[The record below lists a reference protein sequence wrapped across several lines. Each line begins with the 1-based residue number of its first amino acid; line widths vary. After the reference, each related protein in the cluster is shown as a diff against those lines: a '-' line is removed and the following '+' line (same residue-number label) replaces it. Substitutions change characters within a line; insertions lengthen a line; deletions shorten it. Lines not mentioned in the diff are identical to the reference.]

1 MLKKNIAICHWLCR
15 QLRSRE
21 LLPALL
27 AALAA
32 GLTGLTLLG
41 AAAWLITRAALQPP
55 LYTLTIGIT
64 LVRAAGISR
73 AAFRY
78 AERWLTHRLA
88 FASYTRLQL
97 ALYDRARELL
107 PSAKGRMHS
116 GLLLDQ
122 LLRGGDLLR
131 DFYIRGLLPPLT
143 NGLLTLAAVWAL
155 CSTAPA
161 AALLLAGLYF
171 LLGLLPWLTEPAP
184 SPLLTTRT
192 QENPA
197 APYRQALLD
206 ALAGRSELCSAA
218 ACTGFTSRL
227 DAAARR
233 YGRAHQ
239 QQAADENRT
248 ALLSEILLALSFT
261 ALTLLLYAAALDGR
275 MDFITLGVWLIVLL
289 ALSDELRSMP
299 AATRN
304 LRQALVT
311 AAPLL
316 PPPVS
321 AAATAAPPAAATIGT
336 RQPASPVCTLA
347 AAPDGPP
354 LLEARQLSFAYP
366 GSRPPW
372 QGLDFCIH
380 PGQHTAI
387 IGESGA
393 GKTTLGYLLTALYA
407 PSSGRLALNGLPY
420 ATCTDSAS
428 EPCLTPLQVRR
439 LLPAALQGSYIFSSS
454 LRDNFLRLHP
464 SLTTA
469 EIEAALHLA
478 QLDHVVA
485 GLPDGLDTPLGPDGA
500 RLSGG
505 QRSRLLTALA
515 LARPAPL
522 LLLDEPT
529 AGLDAATA
537 TALMTSLL
545 QEADRR
551 QQTLVIITHD
561 LPLLERLPQVIKL

>member
-197 APYRQALLD
+197 APYRQTLLD

-218 ACTGFTSRL
+218 ACTGFTSQL

-233 YGRAHQ
+233 YGQAHQ

-248 ALLSEILLALSFT
+248 ALLSEIILALSFA
-261 ALTLLLYAAALDGR
+261 ALTLLLYTTALDGR
-275 MDFITLGVWLIVLL
+275 IDFITLGVWLIVLL

-311 AAPLL
+311 ASPLL
-316 PPPVS
+316 PPG
-321 AAATAAPPAAATIGT
+321 ATAATATPPAAATDGT
-336 RQPASPVCTLA
+336 RQPASLVDIPA

-354 LLEARQLSFAYP
+354 LLEARRLSFAYP
-366 GSRPPW
+366 GSRPLW

-420 ATCTDSAS
+420 ATCTDSSS
-428 EPCLTPLQVRR
+428 EPCLTPPQVRR

-464 SLTTA
+464 GLTTA

-478 QLDHVVA
+478 QLDQVVA

-505 QRSRLLTALA
+505 QHSRLLTALA

-545 QEADRR
+545 QEAGRH

>member
-197 APYRQALLD
+197 APYRQTLLD

-233 YGRAHQ
+233 YGQAHQ

-248 ALLSEILLALSFT
+248 ALLSEIILALSFA
-261 ALTLLLYAAALDGR
+261 ALTLLLYTTALDGR
-275 MDFITLGVWLIVLL
+275 IDFITLGVWLIVLL

-311 AAPLL
+311 ASPLL
-316 PPPVS
+316 PPG
-321 AAATAAPPAAATIGT
+321 ATAATATPPAAATAGT
-336 RQPASPVCTLA
+336 RQPASPICTPA

-354 LLEARQLSFAYP
+354 LLEARQLIFAYP
-366 GSRPPW
+366 GSRPLW

-420 ATCTDSAS
+420 ATCTASSS
-428 EPCLTPLQVRR
+428 EPCLTPPQVRC

-464 SLTTA
+464 GLTTA

-478 QLDHVVA
+478 QLDQVVA

-551 QQTLVIITHD
+551 QQTLVIITHG